1 LASRWAE
8 LAAIERRM
16 EEDLRE
22 RPGSFTGAIEP
33 LWLEKDPEDDLDVA
47 RRLDWVSVTRV
58 LWQFF
63 HGQRKRDLAPEIR
76 EAKAELER
84 LVGAYADLPRGASRA
99 REMANRR
106 IEELET
112 KIGVLEGQQEDLG
125 KRWDEL
131 SAEFRRRYESLA
143 IALEALDTDGEYRR
157 KAEALRMVVDR
168 MVCRFRYSD
177 GKGKFA
183 KSFLDSVE
191 VIPVEGPSIQYY
203 PNSTSPEP
211 G

>member
-1 LASRWAE
+1 
-8 LAAIERRM
+8 M

-22 RPGSFTGAIEP
+22 RPGPPTSAIEH
-33 LWLEKDPEDDLDVA
+33 LWLAEHPGDVLDVA
-47 RRLDWVSVTRV
+47 RRLDWVSVTRS
-58 LWQFF
+58 LWEFF
-63 HGQRKRDLAPEIR
+63 HGQRKRDLAPEIQAA
-76 EAKAELER
+76 EAELER

-112 KIGVLEGQQEDLG
+112 KIGALKGQEEDLG

-131 SAEFRRRYESLA
+131 NAEFRRRYESLA
-143 IALEALDTDGEYRR
+143 IALEALDTDGAYRR

-191 VIPVEGPSIQYY
+191 VIPVEGPSTQYY
-203 PNSTSPEP
+203 PNANSPVP
-211 G
+211 N